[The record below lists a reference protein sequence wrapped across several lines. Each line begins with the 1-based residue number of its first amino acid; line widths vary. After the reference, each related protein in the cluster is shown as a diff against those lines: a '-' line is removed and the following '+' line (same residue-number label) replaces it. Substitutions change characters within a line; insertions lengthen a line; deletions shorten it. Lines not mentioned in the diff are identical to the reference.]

1 MNKTLTALMTKIQ
14 WQLSNIQQ
22 QLQNV
27 NQQIL
32 DLDSQLDE
40 TQQRITSASVAPRM
54 IVPER
59 EIAGMHF
66 IMGQQQIQDD
76 LNANKSEL
84 LAQQAQLN
92 TKQLRLETEL
102 KMLEKHQNNQL
113 ELQRKQALLT
123 EQNNMD
129 EWIVQRRTS
138 A

>member
-14 WQLSNIQQ
+14 WQLTGIQQ
-22 QLQNV
+22 QMQQV
-27 NQQIL
+27 NQQIT

-40 TQQRITSASVAPRM
+40 TQLRITSASVAPRV

-66 IMGQQQIQDD
+66 IMGQQQIQDE
-76 LNANKSEL
+76 LSASKSEL
-84 LAQQAQLN
+84 LAQQAQLT
-92 TKQLRLETEL
+92 TKKLRLETEL

-113 ELQRKQALLT
+113 EQQRKQALLT

-129 EWIVQRRTS
+129 EWIVQRRTI